1 MPYEQY
7 LSFLED
13 LLRELNRL
21 TEIGKEKLAAVQN
34 HELDALNECIKQEQ
48 AVSLTLRG
56 LEQKRVKLLA
66 ALGCENVPLS
76 EMPRR
81 CPEAYRGRT
90 QELVDQLLRAEK
102 ILKSVQTPSRTIM
115 ERDLRAI
122 RKELESRGVVQELD
136 ENYQAAPPTPGKGLR
151 TDFRA

>member
-7 LSFLED
+7 LAFLEE
-13 LLRELNRL
+13 LLREMNRL
-21 TEIGKEKLAAVQN
+21 TEIGKEKLSAVQN

-48 AVSLTLRG
+48 AISLTLRG
-56 LEQKRVKLLA
+56 LEQKRRKVLA
-66 ALGCENVPLS
+66 AIGCENVPLS
-76 EMPRR
+76 EMPQR
-81 CPEAYRGRT
+81 CPKEYQGRT
-90 QELVDQLLRAEK
+90 QEIVGQLLAAEK
-102 ILKSVQTPSRTIM
+102 VLRSVQTPSRTIM

-136 ENYQAAPPTPGKGLR
+136 ENYQSAPPTPGKGLR